1 VPATGR
7 HGDRCRLWP
16 LTLVVLVSIL
26 VACGPARERPDLIF
40 ITVDTLRAD
49 HLGAYGHAAA
59 RTPHVDAL
67 ARRGVVF
74 QHATTPYPRTTPAL
88 ATLLTGL
95 WPHHHGARGAGIPIQ
110 QGRTLAQL
118 LQPHGYFSVGV
129 SASRVA
135 GRKERLDQGFDV
147 FVAKS
152 ELEHWRSRVV
162 TGEAL
167 ERTARVPRGKPL
179 FLWIHYMEPHWPYR
193 PPDHLDPGPEAE
205 PCRRLM
211 AMRDSGEL
219 SRIAVIRNQGGVSE
233 GAVEACKRLYD
244 AEIENTDA
252 AVGELLLGLERQG
265 RLSRAYVVFTAD
277 HGENFGESGSFYQ
290 HGENVH
296 DASLRVPLIVAGPGV
311 APGIDRAA
319 IRLEDVVPSVLGLLD
334 VPLEERP
341 ATDGVDLSDRLR
353 RAGARGADAGP
364 IAFGSS
370 AKPDPRERTARTPR
384 FKLVDRRLS
393 DGTIR
398 RELYDLENDPGE
410 TVDVAREHPDEA
422 RRLARE
428 LDAWSAEV
436 PYFDE
441 TADLD
446 PDQRERLRALGYLD

>member
-1 VPATGR
+1 
-7 HGDRCRLWP
+7 
-16 LTLVVLVSIL
+16 
-26 VACGPARERPDLIF
+26 
-40 ITVDTLRAD
+40 
-49 HLGAYGHAAA
+49 
-59 RTPHVDAL
+59 VDAL
-67 ARRGVVF
+67 AQRGVTF

-95 WPHHHGARGAGIPIQ
+95 WPHHHGARGAGIPLQ
-110 QGRTLAQL
+110 HGRTLGQL
-118 LQPHGYFSVGV
+118 LQPLGYVSVGV

-135 GRKERLDQGFDV
+135 GRKEKLDQGFDV

-152 ELEHWRSRVV
+152 ELEHWRSKVV

-167 ERTARVPRGKPL
+167 ERVAEVSRSKPL
-179 FLWIHYMEPHWPYR
+179 FLWVHFTEPHWPYR
-193 PPDHLDPGPEAE
+193 PPAHLDPGPEVE

-211 AMRDSGEL
+211 AARDSGEL
-219 SRIAVIRNQGGVSE
+219 SRIAVIRNQDGVSE

-252 AVGELLLGLERQG
+252 AVGELLAGLEQQG
-265 RLSRAYVVFTAD
+265 RLAHAYVVFTAD

-311 APGIDRAA
+311 TPGEDHGA
-319 IRLEDVVPSVLGLLD
+319 IRLEDVVPSVLGLLE
-334 VPLEERP
+334 VPGPERP
-341 ATDGVDLSDRLR
+341 VTDGVDLSGRLR
-353 RAGARGADAGP
+353 GAVARGPDSGP

-384 FKLVDRRLS
+384 FKLVDRRRP
-393 DGTIR
+393 DGTTR
-398 RELYDLENDPGE
+398 RELYDLESDPGE
-410 TVDVAREHPDEA
+410 TVDVAREHPDVV
-422 RRLARE
+422 RQLARE
-428 LDAWSAEV
+428 LDVWSADV

-446 PDQRERLRALGYLD
+446 SDQRERLRALGYVD

>member
-1 VPATGR
+1 MR
-7 HGDRCRLWP
+7 KRFDRRRGWGAALP
-16 LTLVVLVSIL
+16 LLVLLAVGC
-26 VACGPARERPDLIF
+26 APARERPDLIF

-59 RTPHVDAL
+59 RTPYVDAL
-67 ARRGVVF
+67 AQRGVTF

-95 WPHHHGARGAGIPIQ
+95 WPHHHGARGAGIPLQ
-110 QGRTLAQL
+110 HGRTLGQL
-118 LQPHGYFSVGV
+118 LQPLGYVSVGV

-135 GRKERLDQGFDV
+135 GRKEKLDQGFDV

-152 ELEHWRSRVV
+152 ELEHWRSKVV

-167 ERTARVPRGKPL
+167 ERAAGVPRSKPL
-179 FLWIHYMEPHWPYR
+179 FLWVHYIEPHWPYR
-193 PPDHLDPGPEAE
+193 PPDHLDPGPEAD

-211 AMRDSGEL
+211 AARDSGAL

-244 AEIENTDA
+244 AEITNTDA
-252 AVGELLLGLERQG
+252 AVGELLAGLERQG
-265 RLSRAYVVFTAD
+265 RLANGYVVFTAD
-277 HGENFGESGSFYQ
+277 HGENFGEGGSFYQ

-311 APGIDRAA
+311 APGVDHGA
-319 IRLEDVVPSVLGLLD
+319 IRLEDVVPSVLGLLE
-334 VPLEERP
+334 VPGPERP
-341 ATDGVDLSDRLR
+341 ATDGVDLSARMR
-353 RAGARGADAGP
+353 GAVARGPDSGP

-370 AKPDPRERTARTPR
+370 AKPEPRERTARTPH
-384 FKLVDRRLS
+384 FKLVDRRMP
-393 DGTIR
+393 DGTTR
-398 RELYDLENDPGE
+398 RELYDLANDPGE
-410 TVDVAREHPDEA
+410 TRDVSGEHPEVTLH
-422 RRLARE
+422 LARE
-428 LDAWSAEV
+428 LDVWSEDV

-446 PDQRERLRALGYLD
+446 RDQRERLRALGYID